1 MFLSEINYNMG
12 KHVLI
17 SHVCVIQNIQN
28 LLKQAMRSNTT
39 NVFWFVHSS
48 HILTCCIEKMFNTD
62 TDAFY
67 IKNAYKRYINNFKF
81 AKTHSMFNQRLCE
94 MLFVGFVFT
103 SASVA

>member
-1 MFLSEINYNMG
+1 ME

-17 SHVCVIQNIQN
+17 SHVFVIQNIQN
-28 LLKQAMRSNTT
+28 LFKQAMRSNTT

-48 HILTCCIEKMFNTD
+48 HILTCCIEQMFKSE

-67 IKNAYKRYINNFKF
+67 IKNDYTRYINIFKF

-94 MLFVGFVFT
+94 MLFVGIVFT